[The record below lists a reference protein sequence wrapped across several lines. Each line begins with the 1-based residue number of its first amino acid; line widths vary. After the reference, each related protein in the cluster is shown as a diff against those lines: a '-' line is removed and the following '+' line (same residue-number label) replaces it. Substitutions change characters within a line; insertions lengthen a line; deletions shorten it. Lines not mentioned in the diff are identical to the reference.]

1 MNMKRLTWI
10 LLATLPTVVLADNSS
25 QLPAADAG
33 TQLQTTATPSS
44 SLADPSANSVNA
56 AGLPLSGAQTTT
68 ISNDPAATIT
78 PANALSSPTSG
89 SDTAAISADPNA
101 TAAAPAKVGPRPG
114 GPNKGM
120 LPEEFKVYY
129 SDSVGISKTS
139 FKGSS
144 EKVIPT
150 VNQFTEVPGC
160 YISCYTNDAK
170 KGLYNIGD
178 NQYLIGQIRVS
189 GHYYGGNCLPKGFEN
204 KDVRKAKEFK
214 ELCEKNFPEKC
225 DKESCGVGA
234 SHTAQW
240 FN

>member
-1 MNMKRLTWI
+1 MDRKGMGITMKRLTWI
-10 LLATLPTVVLADNSS
+10 LFATLPTIVMADNSQS
-25 QLPAADAG
+25 LAAPAPAAPAASEAPLNAQPSSEL
-33 TQLQTTATPSS
+33 TSSTSATP
-44 SLADPSANSVNA
+44 ADPSAAATPVNA
-56 AGLPLSGAQTTT
+56 AGLPV
-68 ISNDPAATIT
+68 
-78 PANALSSPTSG
+78 SG
-89 SDTAAISADPNA
+89 SETTAISADPAASA
-101 TAAAPAKVGPRPG
+101 TAAMPAKPVGPRPG

-150 VNQFTEVPGC
+150 INEFTEVPGC
-160 YISCYTNDAK
+160 YISCYTKDAK

-178 NQYLIGQIRVS
+178 NNYLIGQIRVS

-204 KDVRKAKEFK
+204 KDVRSAKEFK
-214 ELCEKNFPEKC
+214 EMCEKNFPEKC
-225 DKESCGVGA
+225 EKESCGVGA

>member
-1 MNMKRLTWI
+1 MGINMKHLTWI
-10 LLATLPTVVLADNSS
+10 LLATLPTMVMADNAQPLAAPAST
-25 QLPAADAG
+25 PAAQEALSAQPG
-33 TQLQTTATPSS
+33 TELTNTTSATP
-44 SLADPSANSVNA
+44 VNA
-56 AGLPLSGAQTTT
+56 AGLPV
-68 ISNDPAATIT
+68 
-78 PANALSSPTSG
+78 SG
-89 SDTAAISADPNA
+89 SETTAISADPAASA
-101 TAAAPAKVGPRPG
+101 TAAMPAKPVGPRPG

-150 VNQFTEVPGC
+150 INEFTEVPGC
-160 YISCYTNDAK
+160 YISCYTKDAK

-178 NQYLIGQIRVS
+178 NNYLIGQIRVS

-204 KDVRKAKEFK
+204 KDVRSAKEFK
-214 ELCEKNFPEKC
+214 EMCEKNFPEKC
-225 DKESCGVGA
+225 EKESCGVGA